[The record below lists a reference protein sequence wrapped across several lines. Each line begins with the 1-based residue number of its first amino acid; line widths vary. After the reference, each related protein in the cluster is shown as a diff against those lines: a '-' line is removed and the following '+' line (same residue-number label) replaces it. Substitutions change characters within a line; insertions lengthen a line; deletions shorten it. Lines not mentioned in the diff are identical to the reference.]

1 MLFSSNSGLVLVFTL
16 FTLLSNSS
24 NYEAIQML
32 TGQLWS
38 AILDIYIWSQGG
50 KKQTQKTLLVIFTP
64 LSGFRTTYPV
74 QGRGGSQLQQGDG
87 GVHHKQTDSA
97 SQG

>member
-24 NYEAIQML
+24 NYEAIQTP
-32 TGQLWS
+32 TGQFWS
-38 AILDIYIWSQGG
+38 AILDLSIWSQG
-50 KKQTQKTLLVIFTP
+50 QNTRQKTLLVIFTP
-64 LSGFRTTYPV
+64 LCVCSTTYSV

-87 GVHHKQTDSA
+87 GAHYKQIDSA

>member
-16 FTLLSNSS
+16 FTVLSNSS
-24 NYEAIQML
+24 NYEAIQAL

-38 AILDIYIWSQGG
+38 AILVICIWSQE
-50 KKQTQKTLLVIFTP
+50 QNTLQKTLLVIFTP
-64 LSGFRTTYPV
+64 LSVFSTTYPV

-87 GVHHKQTDSA
+87 SVHHKQVASA
-97 SQG
+97 LQS

>member
-24 NYEAIQML
+24 NYEAIQAL

-38 AILDIYIWSQGG
+38 AILVIYIWSQE
-50 KKQTQKTLLVIFTP
+50 QNTLQKTLLVIFTP
-64 LSGFRTTYPV
+64 LSVFSTTYPV
-74 QGRGGSQLQQGDG
+74 QGGGGSQLQQGDG
-87 GVHHKQTDSA
+87 GVHHKQVDSA
-97 SQG
+97 LQG